1 MNMSIKKNK
10 GFTLL
15 ETLTS
20 VAILSVIIVG
30 PLAVIMNSSSYAR
43 QSKDTI
49 IANYLAEESVELIQ
63 NQYDSLY
70 ILCKKN
76 PTDPYCATGTN
87 ETSGQIAWRLFK
99 ERLGPVG
106 GQPSCYLIDN
116 PAGCSFDSVN
126 MNNDPTVTPVRYI
139 ANSSECPYLV
149 EATTTLTIDRIEH
162 VGSGNL
168 ITEYHVLSDETRHTY
183 VCKGVA
189 AHIPGTAG
197 AKSFTRV
204 ISVERIASP
213 FLDGELLNQDDLRI
227 TASVKFNTLNGASS
241 TVKIVRFMHA
251 QP

>member
-1 MNMSIKKNK
+1 MNVAIKKNK

-20 VAILSVIIVG
+20 IAILSIVIVG

-49 IANYLAEESVELIQ
+49 VATYLAEESVELIQ

-76 PTDPYCATGTN
+76 PTDPYCVTSSN
-87 ETSGQIAWRLFK
+87 ETSGQISWRLFK

-106 GQPSCYLIDN
+106 GQPSCYSDDN
-116 PAGCSFDSVN
+116 PSGCSFDSVN
-126 MNNDPTVTPVRYI
+126 MSNDPTATPVRYF
-139 ANSSECPYLV
+139 ANESQCPSLV
-149 EATTTLTIDRIEH
+149 EATSSVSIMRPTQNSS
-162 VGSGNL
+162 VF
-168 ITEYHVLSDETRHTY
+168 TEIVETRHTY

-197 AKSFTRV
+197 VKSYTRTV
-204 ISVERIASP
+204 SVEKITSP
-213 FLDGELLNQDDLRI
+213 FAGGELLNQDDLRI

>member
-1 MNMSIKKNK
+1 MNVAIKKNK

-20 VAILSVIIVG
+20 IAILSIVIVG

-49 IANYLAEESVELIQ
+49 VATYLAEESVELIQ

-76 PTDPYCATGTN
+76 PTVPYCVTSSN
-87 ETSGQIAWRLFK
+87 ETSGQISWRLFK

-106 GQPSCYLIDN
+106 GQPSCYSDDN
-116 PAGCSFDSVN
+116 PSGCSFDSVN
-126 MNNDPTVTPVRYI
+126 MSNDPTVTPVRY
-139 ANSSECPYLV
+139 AASASECPFLV
-149 EATTTLTIDRIEH
+149 EATTTVFVPHNQYSIIDGQIS
-162 VGSGNL
+162 VNVVQ
-168 ITEYHVLSDETRHTY
+168 TNETRHTY
-183 VCKGVA
+183 VCKGVT

-197 AKSFTRV
+197 VKSYTRTV
-204 ISVERIASP
+204 SVEKITSP
-213 FLDGELLNQDDLRI
+213 FAGGELLNQDDLRI